1 MVFIWLYIVFLGFYS
16 PTTKVG
22 VLVRQRV
29 PVSEFSVGRES
40 SPGPPA
46 YFCGEHRFPA
56 GRESSPAVPPR
67 FTRCSP
73 DQSPRVEKRENIK
86 REREKRGR
94 RERKDK
100 RQETR
105 EKRKG
110 RRERERDRLEKKE
123 GRRE

>member
-1 MVFIWLYIVFLGFYS
+1 MHS
-16 PTTKVG
+16 PTTKVE

-56 GRESSPAVPPR
+56 GRESSPAFPPR

-86 REREKRGR
+86 RERERER
-94 RERKDK
+94 REREERDKTRDK
-100 RQETR
+100 RQERR
-105 EKRKG
+105 EKG
-110 RRERERDRLEKKE
+110 EEREREID
-123 GRRE
+123 

>member
-1 MVFIWLYIVFLGFYS
+1 LIWFYIVVFYS

-86 REREKRGR
+86 RERER
-94 RERKDK
+94 REGEEREKTRDK
-100 RQETR
+100 RQERR
-105 EKRKG
+105 EKG
-110 RRERERDRLEKKE
+110 EERERDRLEKKE